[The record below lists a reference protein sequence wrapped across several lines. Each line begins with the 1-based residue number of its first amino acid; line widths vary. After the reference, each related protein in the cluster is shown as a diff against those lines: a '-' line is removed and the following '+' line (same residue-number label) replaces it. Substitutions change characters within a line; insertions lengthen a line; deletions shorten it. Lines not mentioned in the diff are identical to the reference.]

1 MTRDRKHLQPN
12 YYEVLGVE
20 RSASTDDIKAAYR
33 TLGASPLRETNI
45 HSLLTLLM
53 LML

>member
-1 MTRDRKHLQPN
+1 MTRDKKHLQPN

-33 TLGASPLRETNI
+33 KLGASPTSPLITA
-45 HSLLTLLM
+45 LFLTH
-53 LML
+53 